1 MSDRLQKHAST
12 SGVFRVMG
20 VRVDAVQIRDV
31 ISRMEEWIAQRRGC
45 RYIAVT
51 GMHGI
56 VEARHDR
63 AFKEVLNA
71 SSLVVPDGMP
81 LVWLARLKGHPLR
94 RRVYGPELMLAF
106 CEKSAHQ
113 GYRHFFYGGGP
124 AVAEK
129 MAQELAARFPGLVI
143 AGTYCPPFR
152 TLTEEEDR
160 EVVTQITAAA
170 PDVLWVGL
178 STPKQERWM
187 HDHCGLLSV
196 PVLVGVGAAFDIHAG
211 HKKQAPEWMR
221 EHGLEWLF
229 RLLQEPKRLWRRY
242 ILGGTEFVFWIILD
256 LLGIRRFD

>member
-1 MSDRLQKHAST
+1 MSDRLQAS
-12 SGVFRVMG
+12 SDGVFKVMG

-31 ISRMEEWIAQRRGC
+31 ISRMEEWIARRQGC
-45 RYIAVT
+45 RYISVT

-56 VEARHDR
+56 VEAHHDR
-63 AFKEVLNA
+63 TFKEILNE
-71 SSLVVPDGMP
+71 SGLVVPDGMP
-81 LVWLARLKGHPLR
+81 LVWLSRLKGHPLS

-106 CEKSAHQ
+106 CEESVRR
-113 GYRHFFYGGGP
+113 GYRHFFYGGAP

-129 MAQELAARFPGLVI
+129 MAQELASRFPGLVI
-143 AGTYCPPFR
+143 AGAYCPPFR
-152 TLTEEEDR
+152 TLTEEEDA
-160 EVVTQITAAA
+160 EIVTQITAAA

-187 HDHCGLLSV
+187 HDHRGLLAV

-211 HKKQAPEWMR
+211 QKQQAPEWMR
-221 EHGLEWLF
+221 EHGLEWCF
-229 RLLQEPKRLWRRY
+229 RLVQEPRRLWRRY